1 MLFLSP
7 SKDFFQMHANSE
19 MCSTAQDRR
28 RVLVVDD
35 EPTILKLVGELLR
48 PLYDVSTAEDGEE
61 AMEML
66 LNHPPDLVVTDLYMP
81 TSDGLHLLRKIR
93 SDARIRHIPVIIVTG
108 RPRDE
113 TLVECFKCGAADHLS
128 KPFNPTELTTR
139 IAAHLRSA
147 QNALQRTEPELIK
160 RILENDESEKSRISS
175 DLHEGIC
182 QTLAGIKF
190 HVEAALLSQPATGAR
205 IGDLLKQTISQTR
218 AIAHGLYPVQLEG
231 GFFAAL
237 HYLAHTSESTF
248 QVSCR
253 CDFQKTDWVPS
264 VLFANHLY
272 RIVQEFIYAAKTY
285 GQAQNILIFLFEK
298 EGAIHL
304 GVSNDGLPFL
314 EHPDFKSLSF
324 HVIHARAHLVNAQIQ
339 FEEYPSVSMTCMLPL

>member
-1 MLFLSP
+1 
-7 SKDFFQMHANSE
+7 MHDSELNS
-19 MCSTAQDRR
+19 TDNARR

-35 EPTILKLVGELLR
+35 EPTLLHLVCELLR
-48 PLYDVSTAEDGEE
+48 PLYDVSSARDGEE
-61 AMEML
+61 AFEIL
-66 LNHPPDLVVTDLYMP
+66 LTHPPDLVVTDLYMP
-81 TSDGLHLLRKIR
+81 TSNGLHLLRKIR
-93 SDARIRHIPVIIVTG
+93 SNPQAEHIPVIILTG

-113 TLVECFKCGAADHLS
+113 TLVECFECGAADHLS

-147 QNALQRTEPELIK
+147 QNALHRAQPDLLK

-175 DLHEGIC
+175 HLHEGIC

-205 IGDLLKQTISQTR
+205 IGDLLKETICQTR
-218 AIAHGLYPVQLEG
+218 EIAHGLYPVQLQG

-237 HYLAHTSESTF
+237 NYLAQNSESVF
-248 QVSCR
+248 QLSCR
-253 CDFQKTDWVPS
+253 CDFQKTDWVPN

-272 RIVQEFIYAAKTY
+272 RIVQECIYAAKTY
-285 GQAQNILIFLFEK
+285 GQAQNALISLTEK

-304 GVSNDGLPFL
+304 SASNDGNPFL
-314 EHPDFKSLSF
+314 EHPEFKSLGF
-324 HVIHARAHLVNAQIQ
+324 HVIHARAHLVGAQIQ
-339 FEEYPSVSMTCMLPL
+339 IEDHKSTSIICILPLST